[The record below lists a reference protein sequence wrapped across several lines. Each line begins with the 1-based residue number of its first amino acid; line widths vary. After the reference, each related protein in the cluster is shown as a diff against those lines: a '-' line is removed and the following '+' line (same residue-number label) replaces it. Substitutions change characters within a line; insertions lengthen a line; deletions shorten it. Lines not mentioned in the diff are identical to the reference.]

1 MEKEKIT
8 KIVKSATLKHLPNSH
23 PYKVADLE
31 ETLIEKLTQAL
42 GKSDVRTSCFR
53 ECWEMW
59 LKCDSEKDFVKWLHG
74 QLHES

>member
-1 MEKEKIT
+1 MDIEK
-8 KIVKSATLKHLPNSH
+8 
-23 PYKVADLE
+23 YKAELE
-31 ETLIEKLTQAL
+31 EAIYEGSDGRFYIGGKVIEKVLKEVQTQAL

-74 QLHES
+74 QLHEA

>member
-8 KIVKSATLKHLPNSH
+8 KIVKDATLKHLPHAH

-31 ETLIEKLTQAL
+31 ETLIETLSQAL
-42 GKSDVRTSCFR
+42 GKSDVRTSCLR

-59 LKCDSEKDFVKWLHG
+59 LQSKDEKDFIRWLLG
-74 QLHES
+74 QLA

>member
-1 MEKEKIT
+1 MEKEKIK
-8 KIVKSATLKHLPNSH
+8 KIVKYATLRHLP
-23 PYKVADLE
+23 YKMADLE